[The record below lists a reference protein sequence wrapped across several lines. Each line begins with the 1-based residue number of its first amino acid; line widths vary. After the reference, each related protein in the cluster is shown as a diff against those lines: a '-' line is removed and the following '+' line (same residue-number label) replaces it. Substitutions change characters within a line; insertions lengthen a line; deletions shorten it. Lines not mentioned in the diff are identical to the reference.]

1 MIKIGSHAVVLG
13 ASMAGLLTA
22 RSLADFFDTVTV
34 VDRDPLPDDDA
45 GRRGVPQG
53 RHLHALLPRGA
64 QVIEEFF
71 PGVLDELV
79 LDGAQYFD
87 GRDLSRL
94 HYDVGGHLLAQNG
107 TATSFTAYCATRPF
121 LEGHVRRRVRDI
133 PNVTLLDEHNIVG
146 LTATPD
152 YRRVTGARVVSR
164 RTGECVSL
172 KADLVIDATGRAA
185 HTPGWL
191 EGLGYDRPREDKV
204 VVHLTYSS
212 QRLRMAE
219 EAPRELGLLVGIVPG
234 RPRGVG
240 LLHCENDTWMFTV
253 IGIAG
258 QEPSGDLSA
267 MCDFVADCAPAH
279 LLDAVRRAEPIG
291 EPTRHKMP
299 CSQWRRYDKLR
310 RFPEGLLVT
319 GDAVCSF
326 NPVYGQGMTVAALE
340 ALTLRD
346 CLSSGTDD
354 LARRFFRAAAAPIRQ
369 AWRLSTNPDLA
380 LPEIEGTA
388 PLSARLLNGYVDRVL
403 TAAESDVAAL
413 DQFVRVTSLVDPAT
427 RLLRP
432 GMIWRALRA
441 RRTRQDGIGKRH
453 GAVSARAEASP
464 TDAADYSVLSW

>member
-1 MIKIGSHAVVLG
+1 MIKIGSNAVVLG

-34 VDRDPLPDDDA
+34 VERDPLPDDDA

-94 HYDVGGHLLAQNG
+94 HYNVGGHLLAQSG
-107 TATSFTAYCATRPF
+107 SATSFTAYCATRPF
-121 LEGHVRRRVRDI
+121 VEGHVRRRVREI
-133 PNVTLLDEHNIVG
+133 PNVVVLDEHNIVG

-152 YRRVTGARVVSR
+152 RRRVTGARVVSR
-164 RTGECVSL
+164 RTGECVVS
-172 KADLVIDATGRAA
+172 KADLVVDATGRAA

-191 EGLGYDRPREDKV
+191 DGLGYDRPCEERV
-204 VVHLTYSS
+204 VVHLTYAS
-212 QRLRMAE
+212 QRLRMA
-219 EAPRELGLLVGIVPG
+219 ADTPHELGFLVGIVPG
-234 RPRGVG
+234 TPRGVG
-240 LLHCENDTWMFTV
+240 LLHCENDTWIFTV
-253 IGIAG
+253 IGVAG
-258 QEPSGDLSA
+258 QEPGGDLAA

-291 EPTRHKMP
+291 EPVRHKMP

-340 ALTLRD
+340 ALALHD
-346 CLSSGTDD
+346 CLSSGTED
-354 LARRFFRAAAAPIRQ
+354 LARRFFRAAAVPIRQ
-369 AWRLSTNPDLA
+369 AWQLSTNPDLA

-388 PLSARLLNGYVDRVL
+388 PLSARLLNGYLDRVL
-403 TAAESDVAAL
+403 KAAETDVAVV

-427 RLLRP
+427 KLLRP
-432 GMIWRALRA
+432 GMIWRAVRARGHGTEGLRA
-441 RRTRQDGIGKRH
+441 ADD
-453 GAVSARAEASP
+453 AMADSVAR
-464 TDAADYSVLSW
+464 

>member
-1 MIKIGSHAVVLG
+1 MTNPKPTIGDHAVVLG
-13 ASMAGLLTA
+13 ASMAGLLAA
-22 RSLADFFDTVTV
+22 RSLADFFDRVTV
-34 VDRDPLPDDDA
+34 VERDALGA
-45 GRRGVPQG
+45 GAVRRGVPQG

-71 PGVLDELV
+71 PGVLEELV

-87 GRDLSRL
+87 GQDLSRL
-94 HYDVGGHLLAQNG
+94 YYSVGGHLLARSG
-107 TATSFTAYCATRPF
+107 SAASFSAYCATRPF

-133 PNVTLLDEHNIVG
+133 PNVTVRDEHDIVG

-152 YRRVTGARVVSR
+152 HLRVTGARVLSR
-164 RTGECVSL
+164 NTGECAVL
-172 KADLVIDATGRAA
+172 DADLVVDATGRAA

-191 EGLGYDRPREDKV
+191 DGLGYDRPREDRV
-204 VVHLTYSS
+204 VVHLTYAS
-212 QRLRMAE
+212 QRLRMTADLPHE
-219 EAPRELGLLVGIVPG
+219 EGLLVGLVPG

-240 LLHCENDTWMFTV
+240 LLHCENDTWLFTV

-258 QEPSGDLSA
+258 HEPAGDFAAL
-267 MCDFVADCAPAH
+267 CDFVDDCAPAH

-291 EPTRHKMP
+291 EPVRHKMP

-340 ALTLRD
+340 ALALRD
-346 CLSSGTDD
+346 CLSSGTTD

-369 AWRLSTNPDLA
+369 AWQLSTNPDLA
-380 LPEIEGTA
+380 LPEIEGTP
-388 PLSARLLNGYVDRVL
+388 PLSARLLNGYVDRIL
-403 TAAESDVAAL
+403 TAAETDTVAL
-413 DQFVRVTSLVDPAT
+413 DRFMRVTSLVDPAT

-432 GMIWRALRA
+432 AMIWRAARA
-441 RRTRQDGIGKRH
+441 RRRRPEQLDAPAG
-453 GAVSARAEASP
+453 VLAEAIP
-464 TDAADYSVLSW
+464 R